1 MWDVISHREAG
12 RKLAGRGWSSEGGLM
27 AAVVPETQ
35 PGGRGLR
42 RNAVG
47 LLGLIAQSVGV
58 TAPEIS
64 AVVIAA
70 VVATKVGAFT
80 PLGFVVAA
88 IGAIGLALVY
98 GRFARYV
105 PSAGGTYAIVR
116 AGLGRDLGFLSGWIL
131 LAVGIIFVPGLL
143 VAAAFLLQ
151 NFFQL
156 TLPHHPFLYTSWW
169 GWAFI
174 LGAIVMGISYFGIRI
189 SVRLLLALSAIGVT
203 LLTILDVV
211 ILAKG
216 GAHGWAWAS
225 ISPWS
230 THGFGIGF
238 FALGVGIAM
247 TGFSGFETAVFL
259 AEEAQTPKREV
270 PKAVLG
276 AVLLATA
283 FFIVTTF
290 AIVTGYGMNVAPK
303 QWPNDSGGAVVGL
316 SAQYMTLWYGKLLL
330 LLLAISSFVSALGTA
345 NFTTRVAFSWGH
357 DGYLPRTFGRTQ
369 RRYQSPHIAIA
380 ALAVVT
386 AAVFVAGL
394 IWKGHTLLGGL
405 TYFSWLLQCGATGI
419 LPVYAA
425 VGLAGAVHS
434 ARFGGTIVD
443 KAIAPVLAIVVVVAG
458 EVTEFYKQPS
468 PFNWAWRIMLMWI
481 ALGVIVRLVT
491 RARVAPVEREAEATQ
506 GELTPTPAV

>member
-1 MWDVISHREAG
+1 MEASAHEARE
-12 RKLAGRGWSSEGGLM
+12 
-27 AAVVPETQ
+27 
-35 PGGRGLR
+35 GRGLR
-42 RNAVG
+42 RNAIG
-47 LLGLIAQSVGV
+47 LPGLIAQSLGV

-70 VVATKVGAFT
+70 VAATKVGAWT
-80 PLGFVVAA
+80 PAAFWVAG

-116 AGLGRDLGFLSGWIL
+116 AGLGRDVGFFSGWTL

-143 VAAAFLLQ
+143 ISSGFLLQ
-151 NFFQL
+151 NFFGL
-156 TLPHHPFLYTSWW
+156 VAPHHPFLWHAWW
-169 GWAFI
+169 GWAFLLAGVVFLI
-174 LGAIVMGISYFGIRI
+174 SWLGIQISARI
-189 SVRLLLALSAIGVT
+189 LLALTAVGVT
-203 LLTILDVV
+203 MLLILDLI

-216 GAHGWAWAS
+216 GAHGWAWSSLA
-225 ISPWS
+225 PWNN
-230 THGFGIGF
+230 HGTFGFGF

-259 AEEAQTPKREV
+259 AEEAHTPKKQV

-276 AVLLATA
+276 AVSLAVI
-283 FFIVTTF
+283 FYIVTTF
-290 AIVTGYGMNVAPK
+290 SIVTGYGMDAAPK
-303 QWPNDSGGAVVGL
+303 HWPNDSGGAVVGL
-316 SAQYMTLWYGKLLL
+316 SAQYMSLWYGKVLLF
-330 LLLAISSFVSALGTA
+330 LLATSAFVSALGTA
-345 NFTTRVAFSWGH
+345 NFTTRIAFSWGH
-357 DGYLPRTFGRTQ
+357 DGYLPRAFGRTQ
-369 RRYQSPHIAIA
+369 RRFQSPDVAIG

-405 TYFSWLLQCGATGI
+405 TFFSWLLQCGATGI

-434 ARFGGTIVD
+434 HRFGGTVVD
-443 KAIAPVLAIVVVVAG
+443 RLVAPLLAVVVVVAG

-468 PFNWAWRIMLMWI
+468 PYNWAWRIMLIWI
-481 ALGVIVRLVT
+481 GLGVVVRLAT
-491 RARVAPVEREAEATQ
+491 RARVASAEREAERTQ
-506 GELTPTPAV
+506 GEL